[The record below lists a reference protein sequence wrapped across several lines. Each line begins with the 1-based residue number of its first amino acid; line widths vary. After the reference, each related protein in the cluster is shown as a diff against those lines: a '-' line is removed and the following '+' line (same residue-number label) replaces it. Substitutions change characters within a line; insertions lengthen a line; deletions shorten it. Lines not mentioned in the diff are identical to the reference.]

1 MMFLSRATCLVLA
14 LGALSPARADVFAF
28 EKDGVVHI
36 TTERPKRERV
46 MIHLRDQTKRRASSA
61 ASVEDEPVG
70 AVATLGPRR
79 TPRARGALPTP
90 SELAPTVQQAAA
102 HYSLPEALVW
112 AVMKIE
118 SGFNP
123 TVVSHVGAQG
133 LMQLMP
139 GTARDMGVSD
149 PFDPVQ
155 NIYGGARYLRMLA
168 NRFDGDI
175 VLTLSGYHAGGGAV
189 DQVGGIPYTQTA
201 EYVRMVLNAYYAY
214 QKQLPASAAA
224 P

>member
-1 MMFLSRATCLVLA
+1 MRYT
-14 LGALSPARADVFAF
+14 
-28 EKDGVVHI
+28 I
-36 TTERPKRERV
+36 TTVCLISFLLGSVPAAMAEIYKYTDRRGV
-46 MIHLRDQTKRRASSA
+46 IHLTDRPPDSRYRPVFPGNKNSISFGSSFR
-61 ASVEDEPVG
+61 SFNDHQYDHIIRMLCREHQMDFSLVK
-70 AVATLGPRR
+70 AVIKAESAFN
-79 TPRARGALPTP
+79 PRA
-90 SELAPTVQQAAA
+90 
-102 HYSLPEALVW
+102 
-112 AVMKIE
+112 
-118 SGFNP
+118 
-123 TVVSHVGAQG
+123 VSRKGAQG

-214 QKQLPASAAA
+214 QKQLPASAAT

>member
-1 MMFLSRATCLVLA
+1 MRLPLATCFVLA
-14 LGALSPARADVFAF
+14 SGALSPALADVFAF

-46 MIHLRDQTKRRASSA
+46 MIHLRDQTKRRGPSA
-61 ASVEDEPVG
+61 EDAPVS

-79 TPRARGALPTP
+79 ASRSRGALPTP
-90 SELAPTVQQAAA
+90 SELAPTVQKAAA

-112 AVMKIE
+112 AVMKVE

-189 DQVGGIPYTQTA
+189 DEVGGIPYSQTA

-214 QKQLPASAAA
+214 QKQLPATAAA